1 MKEIDPVI
9 WFTEREVTSHTP
21 RHFVKSNT
29 AITTES
35 KSWILNNLKGRF
47 AIVHTDMFQ
56 DDSFDIVV
64 ASLYGYPAF
73 EDPKEAVLFELTW
86 G

>member
-1 MKEIDPVI
+1 MTEIDPVI
-9 WFTEREVTSHTP
+9 WFTEREVLTHTP
-21 RHFVKSNT
+21 KHFVRT
-29 AITTES
+29 RTPITDES

-47 AIVHTDMFQ
+47 SITYL
-56 DDSFDIVV
+56 DDANDSVSGLFI

-73 EDPKEAVLFELTW
+73 EDPKEAIFFELTW

>member
-1 MKEIDPVI
+1 MKEIDPAV
-9 WFTEREVTSHTP
+9 WYTERQVTNHTP
-21 RHFVKSNT
+21 RHFVRANT
-29 AITTES
+29 ALSTES
-35 KSWILNNLKGRF
+35 IAWILNNLKGRF
-47 AIVHTDMFQ
+47 AIVHTDLFNNAT
-56 DDSFDIVV
+56 FDLVV